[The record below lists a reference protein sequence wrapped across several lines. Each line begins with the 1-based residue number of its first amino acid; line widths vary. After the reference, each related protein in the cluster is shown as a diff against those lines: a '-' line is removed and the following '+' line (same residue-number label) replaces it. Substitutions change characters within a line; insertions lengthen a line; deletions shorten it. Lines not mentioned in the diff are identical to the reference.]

1 MTTLQQD
8 LPFALRQFRRSPG
21 FALTAVITLAL
32 GIGANTAIF
41 SLLDQ
46 ALLRSLPVSHP
57 EELVVLEGTGKVF
70 EGHTGSHGG
79 DKEAYFSYPMY
90 RDLLKQDRAFQNMI
104 ATTPANFDLIWHNN
118 AQIAAGEVV
127 SGNYFSMLG
136 AQPSRGRL
144 FTQTDDSTPNGNP
157 VVVLSFDFWRNH
169 LGAPNDMLGA
179 DSIAQRTS
187 VSGGRHCLAGIS
199 QRRLGRNSRALHP
212 NVDDR
217 PGFAR
222 RRRTSDQP

>member
-144 FTQTDDSTPNGNP
+144 FTQTTTPRRMAILSWFSPST
-157 VVVLSFDFWRNH
+157 S
-169 LGAPNDMLGA
+169 GATIWA
-179 DSIAQRTS
+179 HRTTC
-187 VSGGRHCLAGIS
+187 SG
-199 QRRLGRNSRALHP
+199 RLYRSTDIRF
-212 NVDDR
+212 R
-217 PGFAR
+217 W
-222 RRRTSDQP
+222 